1 MPKSKRKP
9 ISLKRPKKM
18 LPRRSDGS
26 VNPLLVGAGAAA
38 GYKAGSAISNRK
50 RDIQARRSVTS
61 NYESNLAGRLR
72 PDDPWSQGLTTKS
85 APKFSNTD
93 RDAAAMYAYAKAG
106 DKLPSVSQ
114 TKLNKRRATADALYD
129 QYHAKNKGGIPRN
142 GQYEAMGRK
151 ASKAAG
157 MTRAEEKLLQSRKA
171 IARKARQARSS
182 GDILDAATART
193 RLASGTVGASRRSR
207 IAGGLSGAAISA
219 IAQLVAAE
227 LRKKR

>member
-1 MPKSKRKP
+1 MAKRKA
-9 ISLKRPKKM
+9 LGLKKRPKRT
-18 LPRRSDGS
+18 LPRGTRDGG
-26 VNPLLVGAGAAA
+26 VNPLLVAGGAAA
-38 GYKAGSAISNRK
+38 GYKAGSVISNRK
-50 RDIQARRSVTS
+50 RNAAARQSVTS
-61 NYESNLAGRLR
+61 DYESNLSGRLS
-72 PDDPWSQGLTTKS
+72 PNDPWAKGLTNKS
-85 APKFSNTD
+85 APRFDSTE

-106 DKLPSVSQ
+106 ERLPSVSQ

-129 QYHAKNKGGIPRN
+129 QYHQRSKGGIPRDSQWN
-142 GQYEAMGRK
+142 AMGRK

-157 MTRAEEKLLQSRKA
+157 MTRAEEKLYQSRKA
-171 IARKARQARSS
+171 ISRKARQARSS

-207 IAGGLSGAAISA
+207 IAGGLSGAAITA

>member
-1 MPKSKRKP
+1 MAKRKV
-9 ISLKRPKKM
+9 LGLKKRPRRT
-18 LPRRSDGS
+18 LPRQSSDSG
-26 VNPLLVGAGAAA
+26 VNPLAVAAGAAA
-38 GYKAGSAISNRK
+38 GYKAGSVISNRK
-50 RDIQARRSVTS
+50 RDTKARRSVTS
-61 NYESNLAGRLR
+61 DYESNLAGRLR
-72 PDDPWSQGLTTKS
+72 SDDPWAMGLTNKS
-85 APKFSNTD
+85 APRFSNTD
-93 RDAAAMYAYAKAG
+93 RDAAAIYAYAKAG

-129 QYHAKNKGGIPRN
+129 QYASKNKGGIPRN
-142 GQYEAMGRK
+142 GQYEAMGKK

-207 IAGGLSGAAISA
+207 VGGALSGAAITA

>member
-1 MPKSKRKP
+1 MAKSKRKP
-9 ISLKRPKKM
+9 LSLKRPKRM
-18 LPRRSDGS
+18 LPKNREGG

-50 RDIQARRSVTS
+50 RDIKARRSVTS
-61 NYESNLAGRLR
+61 DYESNLGSRLR
-72 PDDPWSQGLTTKS
+72 SDDPWSQGLTNKS
-85 APKFSNTD
+85 APRFSNTD

-129 QYHAKNKGGIPRN
+129 QYAAKNKGGIPRN
-142 GQYEAMGRK
+142 GQYEAMGKK

-207 IAGGLSGAAISA
+207 VAGGLSGAAITA
-219 IAQLVAAE
+219 IAQLVADE